1 MGESADSGGG
11 VGGDNV
17 DRSNPAEMAAR
28 EKDFRESLG
37 YTGDQGRDDFAADV
51 NRGEFKYTQDLERQ
65 AAERQFSSPANQGL
79 SDAAQRQADDERDA
93 ARIAAERAE
102 SDARL
107 AAVRRQQAAAGQT
120 SVDPLAQLAVDR
132 LAIADSG
139 MITDVDPVMPGPRG
153 SLISDD
159 LMRETLLAQQMIADE
174 KTMFPPDFQEKYG
187 YSNVAPRMPLGA
199 TKATS
204 ATAANVVQGP
214 PDPESAGGQPS
225 AIVDPAADV
234 FAISPMEQIAIDRR
248 PDPESLAFDDLADF
262 YNPDGSV
269 KTTGRDID
277 PGPQDE
283 DQYDSRDDVK
293 AYQAAMRQA
302 SGGSLLDR
310 VIGGI
315 TGGKS
320 EAEIAAINKAYVD
333 RPYSALGISPGLAL
347 AATGDKALAGR

>member
-1 MGESADSGGG
+1 MMLVSTSTTPTGSGRP
-11 VGGDNV
+11 NI
-17 DRSNPAEMAAR
+17 
-28 EKDFRESLG
+28 
-37 YTGDQGRDDFAADV
+37 
-51 NRGEFKYTQDLERQ
+51 
-65 AAERQFSSPANQGL
+65 
-79 SDAAQRQADDERDA
+79 
-93 ARIAAERAE
+93 RI
-102 SDARL
+102 
-107 AAVRRQQAAAGQT
+107 
-120 SVDPLAQLAVDR
+120 LAQLAVDR

-199 TKATS
+199 TKATG

-347 AATGDKALAGR
+347 AATGDKALAGRLGGSIAMDASGNQVPLTGDMLADLNTRATGLGKFFNNNIMNSIADGGTAVVNDGRIEGALATGVTPAIMLSIPTERMMWMAGQTRSTSL